1 MYYYYYVQK
10 QLRQF
15 EKFYSQIKEYINNI
29 EVKYKIVNAD
39 TTIKNQ
45 YYNKI
50 QQLMLIEEKY
60 GQKFRSYEERIYY
73 EKLKI
78 QIIEIK
84 KTTQLKFTRIQ
95 DKERYEMLV
104 REIKKIEMLSR
115 VVYSYNENR
124 ELTIWINDK
133 KKRYYYQQMVITV
146 QKLL

>member
-1 MYYYYYVQK
+1 
-10 QLRQF
+10 
-15 EKFYSQIKEYINNI
+15 
-29 EVKYKIVNAD
+29 
-39 TTIKNQ
+39 
-45 YYNKI
+45 
-50 QQLMLIEEKY
+50 MLIEEKY

-133 KKRYYYQQMVITV
+133 KKRYYYQ
-146 QKLL
+146 

>member
-1 MYYYYYVQK
+1 
-10 QLRQF
+10 
-15 EKFYSQIKEYINNI
+15 
-29 EVKYKIVNAD
+29 VKYKIVNAD

-133 KKRYYYQQMVITV
+133 KKRYYYQ
-146 QKLL
+146 